1 MNNWQTSHG
10 LWAVTAPPPPELEEF
25 KGDQT
30 VDVAVIGGGYT
41 GLSAALH
48 LAQAGTDVAL
58 LEARDIGYG
67 GAGRNVGL
75 VNAGLWLMPEELLK
89 LAGPKYGEKLLDV
102 LGDSPDLVFQLIK
115 EHKIECE
122 ALRNG
127 TLHCADSKSGYKA
140 LLQREAQWQKRG
152 APVRLLERDEAIAKT
167 GSHSF
172 SGALLDKRAGIIQP
186 LSYAYGL
193 AGAALK
199 AGAQLYGHSPVI
211 GHAKNRNGY
220 RLTTPGGT
228 LTANSV
234 IVAVHAYPEF
244 AFKSYKKSM
253 IWMNFFQ
260 FATPP
265 LSKDILK
272 TVLPERQG
280 AWDTNLIL
288 SSYRLDAAGRLIVG
302 SVGTVKGYAFT
313 LHENWVKRTI
323 ARTFPQVG
331 AVPLEYGWYGTF
343 AMNSNHIPRVHLLD
357 ENMVMVTS
365 YNGRGIGPGTVFGK
379 LLAEY
384 IKSGS
389 AEKIPLP
396 VSKTETIKSRLFWEL
411 FYETGARIYHF
422 IQRRL

>member
-1 MNNWQTSHG
+1 METWKTSHG
-10 LWAVTAPPPPELEEF
+10 LWAVTAPPPPELEKLNGE
-25 KGDQT
+25 KT
-30 VDVAVIGGGYT
+30 VDVAIIGGGYT

-48 LAQAGTDVAL
+48 LAQAGIDVTL

-75 VNAGLWLMPEELLK
+75 VNAGLWLMPEQLLK
-89 LAGPKYGEKLLDV
+89 LAGPEYGEKLLDV

-115 EHKIECE
+115 KHKIECE

-152 APVRLLERDEAIAKT
+152 APVRLLDRDEAAART
-167 GSHSF
+167 GSHTF
-172 SGALLDKRAGIIQP
+172 LGALLDRRAGTLQP

-193 AGAALK
+193 AHAAVK
-199 AGAQLYGHSPVI
+199 AGARIYTRSPVTA
-211 GHAKNRNGY
+211 HKKNRNGY
-220 RLTTPGGT
+220 QLTTPEGT
-228 LTANSV
+228 LTAKSI

-244 AFKSYKKSM
+244 AFKSYKRSM

-302 SVGTVKGYAFT
+302 SVGTVKGYAHT
-313 LHENWVKRTI
+313 IHENWVKRTI

-343 AMNSNHIPRVHLLD
+343 AMNSNHIPRFHILD
-357 ENMVMVTS
+357 ENMVMITS

-389 AEKIPLP
+389 TEKIPLP
-396 VSKTETIKSRLFWEL
+396 ISKIKKIKSRLFWEL
-411 FYETGARIYHF
+411 FYETGARLYHF